1 MSRSG
6 SQNDSQPNLHGLPL
20 LAARV
25 AWIVVALVALALV
38 FFSLPALYA
47 QFTTLCQDAP
57 GVCLE
62 QNQLTPEYAQAFR
75 EVGIPPQ
82 SYAIFMVGVDAFT
95 RLVWFAVGALIFL
108 RRSRDPMAL
117 LVAFFLVSFGTATF
131 ASDGVYALASAHP
144 AWWIAGTG
152 MQILG
157 ELGAVMFFLLFPG
170 GRFAPRWTRWLALA
184 FLAFQIPGYFFPNI
198 YSAAAGPGN
207 VEGLVFMGLVLGM
220 LGSQVYRYRRV
231 SNPRQRR
238 QTKWVVAGS
247 AVAIFALFGLL
258 TPLFFFPKAL
268 GNSSPFVLSLAST
281 LVPLTMLLIPLS
293 IGVAVLRSGLF
304 DIDVVINRA
313 LVYATLT
320 ATLVLIYV
328 GGVVGL
334 QRLLSPLFGESNQL
348 AIVASTL
355 AIAALFNPLR
365 RSIQT
370 IIDRRFYRKKYDAR
384 RTLEEFS
391 ARLRDE
397 TDLEQLNVD
406 LLSVVRETVQPE
418 HVSLWLKPA
427 DDSGHHRSKYVGETT
442 E

>member
-6 SQNDSQPNLHGLPL
+6 GQNDSRPDLRGLPL
-20 LAARV
+20 RV
-25 AWIVVALVALALV
+25 AQVAWVVVALVALAIV
-38 FFSLPALYA
+38 FFSLPALFA
-47 QFTTLCQDAP
+47 QFTTLCRDAP

-62 QNQLTPEYAQAFR
+62 QNQLTREYAQTFR
-75 EVGIPPQ
+75 EAGIPPQ
-82 SYAIFMVGVDAFT
+82 SFAVFMIGVDAFS

-170 GRFAPRWTRWLALA
+170 GRFAPRWTRWLAVA
-184 FLAFQIPGYFFPNI
+184 FLAFQIPGYFFPKI
-198 YSAAAGPGN
+198 YSVLGPGN
-207 VEGLVFMGLVLGM
+207 MEGLVFMGLVLGM

-231 SNPRQRR
+231 SNPRQQR

-247 AVAIFALFGLL
+247 AVAICALFGLL
-258 TPLFFFPKAL
+258 TPLFFFPKVL
-268 GNSSPFVLSLAST
+268 GNSSPFVLSLASA

-334 QRLLSPLFGESNQL
+334 QRLLTPLFGESNQL

-355 AIAALFNPLR
+355 AIAALFTPLR
-365 RSIQT
+365 RRIQNL
-370 IIDRRFYRKKYDAR
+370 IDRRFYRRKYDAR
-384 RTLEEFS
+384 KTLEAFS
-391 ARLRDE
+391 TKLREE
-397 TDLEQLNVD
+397 TDLDD
-406 LLSVVRETVQPE
+406 LAEELTGVIRKTVQPA
-418 HVSLWLKPA
+418 HVSFWLAPA
-427 DDSGHHRSKYVGETT
+427 RGKERDE
-442 E
+442 

>member
-1 MSRSG
+1 MSG
-6 SQNDSQPNLHGLPL
+6 SQDDLRPDLHGLPL

-25 AWIVVALVALALV
+25 AWVVVALVALAIV
-38 FFSLPALYA
+38 FISLPALFA
-47 QFTTLCQDAP
+47 QFTTHCQGAP

-62 QNQLTPEYAQAFR
+62 RGQLTPEYAQAFR
-75 EVGIPPQ
+75 EVGIPPR
-82 SYAIFMVGVDAFT
+82 SYAILMVVVDAFS

-117 LVAFFLVSFGTATF
+117 LIAFFLVSFGTATF
-131 ASDGVYALASAHP
+131 ASDGVHALISANP
-144 AWWIAGTG
+144 AWRIPGTG

-170 GRFAPRWTRWLALA
+170 GRFAPRWTRWLAVA
-184 FLAFQIPGYFFPNI
+184 FLAFQIPGYFFPNV
-198 YSAAAGPGN
+198 YSDLYPGN
-207 VEGLVFMGLVLGM
+207 VEGFVFMCLVLGQV
-220 LGSQVYRYRRV
+220 GSQIYRYRRV

-247 AVAIFALFGLL
+247 AVAIFALFDLL
-258 TPLFFFPKAL
+258 TPLFFLPKAL
-268 GNSSPFVLSLAST
+268 GDSSPFVLSLVST
-281 LVPLTMLLIPLS
+281 LVPLSMLLIPLS

-328 GGVVGL
+328 SGVVGL

-365 RSIQT
+365 RRIQT
-370 IIDRRFYRKKYDAR
+370 LIDRRFYRKKYDAR
-384 RTLEEFS
+384 RTLEDFS

-397 TDLEQLNVD
+397 TDLGQLNVD

-418 HVSLWLKPA
+418 HVSLWLKPE
-427 DDSGHHRSKYVGETT
+427 DRKVKR
-442 E
+442 

>member
-1 MSRSG
+1 MSMSG
-6 SQNDSQPNLHGLPL
+6 SQDDLRPDLHGLPL
-20 LAARV
+20 RAARV
-25 AWIVVALVALALV
+25 AWVVVALVALAIV
-38 FFSLPALYA
+38 FISLPALFA
-47 QFTTLCQDAP
+47 QFTTHCQGAP

-62 QNQLTPEYAQAFR
+62 RGQLTPEYAQAFR
-75 EVGIPPQ
+75 EVGIPPR
-82 SYAIFMVGVDAFT
+82 SYAILMVVVDAFS

-117 LVAFFLVSFGTATF
+117 LIAFFLVSFGTATF
-131 ASDGVYALASAHP
+131 ASDGVHALISANP
-144 AWWIAGTG
+144 AWRIPGTG

-170 GRFAPRWTRWLALA
+170 GRFAPRWTRWLAVA
-184 FLAFQIPGYFFPNI
+184 FLAFQIPGYFFPNV
-198 YSAAAGPGN
+198 YSDLYPGN
-207 VEGLVFMGLVLGM
+207 VEGFVFMCLVLGQV
-220 LGSQVYRYRRV
+220 GSQIYRYRRV

-258 TPLFFFPKAL
+258 TPLFFLPKAL
-268 GNSSPFVLSLAST
+268 GDSSPFVLSLVST
-281 LVPLTMLLIPLS
+281 LVPLSMLLIPLS

-328 GGVVGL
+328 SGVVGL

-365 RSIQT
+365 RRIQT
-370 IIDRRFYRKKYDAR
+370 LIDRRFYRKKYDAR
-384 RTLEEFS
+384 RTLEDFS

-397 TDLEQLNVD
+397 TDLGQLNVD

-418 HVSLWLKPA
+418 HVSLWLKPE
-427 DDSGHHRSKYVGETT
+427 DRKVKR
-442 E
+442 

>member
-1 MSRSG
+1 MSG
-6 SQNDSQPNLHGLPL
+6 SQDDLRPDLHGLPL
-20 LAARV
+20 RAARV
-25 AWIVVALVALALV
+25 AWVVVALVALAIV
-38 FFSLPALYA
+38 FISLPALFA
-47 QFTTLCQDAP
+47 QFTTHCQGAP

-62 QNQLTPEYAQAFR
+62 RGQLTPEYAQAFR
-75 EVGIPPQ
+75 EVGIPPR
-82 SYAIFMVGVDAFT
+82 SYAILMVVVDAFS

-117 LVAFFLVSFGTATF
+117 LIAFFLVSFGTATF
-131 ASDGVYALASAHP
+131 ASDGVHALISANP
-144 AWWIAGTG
+144 AWRIPGTG

-170 GRFAPRWTRWLALA
+170 GRFAPRWTRWLAVA
-184 FLAFQIPGYFFPNI
+184 FLAFQIPGYFFPNV
-198 YSAAAGPGN
+198 YSDLYPGN
-207 VEGLVFMGLVLGM
+207 VEGFVFMCLVLGQV
-220 LGSQVYRYRRV
+220 GSQIYRYRRV

-258 TPLFFFPKAL
+258 TPLFFLPKAL
-268 GNSSPFVLSLAST
+268 GDSSPFVLSLVST
-281 LVPLTMLLIPLS
+281 LVPLSMLLIPLS

-328 GGVVGL
+328 SGVVGL

-365 RSIQT
+365 RRIQT
-370 IIDRRFYRKKYDAR
+370 LIDRRFYRKKYDAR
-384 RTLEEFS
+384 RTLEDFS

-397 TDLEQLNVD
+397 TDLGQLNVD

-418 HVSLWLKPA
+418 HVSLWLKPE
-427 DDSGHHRSKYVGETT
+427 DRKVKR
-442 E
+442 

>member
-1 MSRSG
+1 MSMTG
-6 SQNDSQPNLHGLPL
+6 SQDDLRPDLHGLPL
-20 LAARV
+20 LAARF
-25 AWIVVALVALALV
+25 AWVMVALVALAIV
-38 FFSLPALYA
+38 FLSLPPLYA
-47 QFTTLCQDAP
+47 QFTTHCREAA

-62 QNQLTPEYAQAFR
+62 RGQLTPGYAQAFR
-75 EVGIPPQ
+75 EVGIPPR
-82 SYAIFMVGVDAFT
+82 SYAILMVVVDAFS

-131 ASDGVYALASAHP
+131 ASDGVHALVSANP
-144 AWWIAGTG
+144 TWRIPCTG

-170 GRFAPRWTRWLALA
+170 GRFAPRWTRWLAAA

-198 YSAAAGPGN
+198 YSVLGPGN
-207 VEGLVFMGLVLGM
+207 VEGFVFMGLVLG
-220 LGSQVYRYRRV
+220 LVGSQIYRYRRV

-247 AVAIFALFGLL
+247 AVAIFSLFGLL
-258 TPLFFFPKAL
+258 TPLFFLPKAL
-268 GNSSPFVLSLAST
+268 SDSSPFVLSLAST
-281 LVPLTMLLIPLS
+281 LVPLIMLLIPLS

-320 ATLVLIYV
+320 ATLVLVYA

-365 RSIQT
+365 RRIQT
-370 IIDRRFYRKKYDAR
+370 LIDRRFYRRKYDAR
-384 RTLEEFS
+384 RTLEDFS

-397 TDLEQLNVD
+397 TDLEQLNAE
-406 LLSVVRETVQPE
+406 LLSVVGATMQPE
-418 HVSLWLKPA
+418 HVSLWLKPP
-427 DDSGHHRSKYVGETT
+427 DREVKR
-442 E
+442 

>member
-1 MSRSG
+1 MSG
-6 SQNDSQPNLHGLPL
+6 SQDDLRPDLHGLPL

-25 AWIVVALVALALV
+25 AWVVVALVALAIV
-38 FFSLPALYA
+38 FISLPALFA
-47 QFTTLCQDAP
+47 QFTTHCQGAP

-62 QNQLTPEYAQAFR
+62 RGQLTPEYAQAFR
-75 EVGIPPQ
+75 EVGIPPR
-82 SYAIFMVGVDAFT
+82 SYAILMVVVDAFS

-117 LVAFFLVSFGTATF
+117 LIAFFLVSFGTATF
-131 ASDGVYALASAHP
+131 ASDGVHALISANP
-144 AWWIAGTG
+144 AWRIPGTG

-170 GRFAPRWTRWLALA
+170 GRFAPRWTRWLAVA
-184 FLAFQIPGYFFPNI
+184 FLAFQIPGYFFPNV
-198 YSAAAGPGN
+198 YSDLYPGN
-207 VEGLVFMGLVLGM
+207 VEGFVFMCLVLGQV
-220 LGSQVYRYRRV
+220 GSQIYRYRRV

-258 TPLFFFPKAL
+258 TPLFFLPKAL
-268 GNSSPFVLSLAST
+268 GDSSPFVLSLVST
-281 LVPLTMLLIPLS
+281 LVPLSMLLIPLS

-328 GGVVGL
+328 SGVVGL

-365 RSIQT
+365 RRIQT
-370 IIDRRFYRKKYDAR
+370 LIDRRFYRKKYDAR
-384 RTLEEFS
+384 RTLEDFS

-397 TDLEQLNVD
+397 TDLGQLNVD

-418 HVSLWLKPA
+418 HVSLWLKPE
-427 DDSGHHRSKYVGETT
+427 DRKVKR
-442 E
+442 

>member
-1 MSRSG
+1 MSGR
-6 SQNDSQPNLHGLPL
+6 QEDLRPHLHGLPL

-25 AWIVVALVALALV
+25 AWVMVALVALAIVL
-38 FFSLPALYA
+38 FSLPALLA
-47 QFTTLCQDAP
+47 QFTTHCQEAA

-62 QNQLTPEYAQAFR
+62 SGQLTPEYAQAFR
-75 EVGIPPQ
+75 EAGIPPR
-82 SYAIFMVGVDAFT
+82 SFAILMVGVDAFT

-131 ASDGVYALASAHP
+131 ASDGVYALVSANP
-144 AWWIAGTG
+144 AWRIPGTG

-157 ELGAVMFFLLFPG
+157 EFGAVMFFLLFPG
-170 GRFAPRWTRWLALA
+170 GRFAPRWTRWLAVA
-184 FLAFQIPGYFFPNI
+184 FLAFQVPGYFFPKI
-198 YSAAAGPGN
+198 YSILGPGN

-220 LGSQVYRYRRV
+220 LGSQIYRYRRV
-231 SNPRQRR
+231 STQRQRQ
-238 QTKWVVAGS
+238 QTKWVVSGTV
-247 AVAIFALFGLL
+247 VAICALFGLL

-320 ATLVLIYV
+320 ATLVLVYA

-365 RSIQT
+365 RRIQT
-370 IIDRRFYRKKYDAR
+370 TIDRRFYRKKYDAR
-384 RTLEEFS
+384 RTLQDFS

-397 TDLEQLNVD
+397 TDLGALSND
-406 LLSVVRETVQPE
+406 LVGVVRETMQPE
-418 HVSLWLKPA
+418 HVSLWLQPS
-427 DDSGHHRSKYVGETT
+427 DRVVRR
-442 E
+442 

>member
-1 MSRSG
+1 MSG
-6 SQNDSQPNLHGLPL
+6 SQDDLRPDLHGLPL

-25 AWIVVALVALALV
+25 AWVVVALVALAIV
-38 FFSLPALYA
+38 FISLPALFA
-47 QFTTLCQDAP
+47 QFTTHCQGAP

-62 QNQLTPEYAQAFR
+62 RGQLTPEYAQAFR
-75 EVGIPPQ
+75 EVGIPPR
-82 SYAIFMVGVDAFT
+82 SYAILMVVVDAFS

-117 LVAFFLVSFGTATF
+117 LIAFFLVSFGTATF
-131 ASDGVYALASAHP
+131 ASDGVHALISANP
-144 AWWIAGTG
+144 AWRIPGTG

-170 GRFAPRWTRWLALA
+170 GRFAPRWTRWLAVA
-184 FLAFQIPGYFFPNI
+184 FLAFQIPGYFFPNV
-198 YSAAAGPGN
+198 YSDLYPGN
-207 VEGLVFMGLVLGM
+207 VEGFVFMCLVLGQV
-220 LGSQVYRYRRV
+220 GSQIYRYRRV

-258 TPLFFFPKAL
+258 TPLFFLPKAL
-268 GNSSPFVLSLAST
+268 GDSSPFVLSLVST
-281 LVPLTMLLIPLS
+281 LVPLSMLLIPLS

-328 GGVVGL
+328 SGVVGL

-365 RSIQT
+365 RRMQT
-370 IIDRRFYRKKYDAR
+370 LIDRRFYRKKYDAR
-384 RTLEEFS
+384 RTLEDFS

-397 TDLEQLNVD
+397 TDLGQLNVD

-418 HVSLWLKPA
+418 HVSLWLKPE
-427 DDSGHHRSKYVGETT
+427 DRKVKR
-442 E
+442 

>member
-1 MSRSG
+1 MSGNQDDLRP
-6 SQNDSQPNLHGLPL
+6 DLHGLPL
-20 LAARV
+20 HAARV
-25 AWIVVALVALALV
+25 AWVVVALVALAIV
-38 FFSLPALYA
+38 FFSLPALFA
-47 QFTTLCQDAP
+47 QFTTLCRDAP

-75 EVGIPPQ
+75 EAGIPPQ
-82 SYAIFMVGVDAFT
+82 SYAIFMIGVDAFS

-131 ASDGVYALASAHP
+131 ASDGVYALVSANP
-144 AWWIAGTG
+144 AWRIPGTG

-170 GRFAPRWTRWLALA
+170 GRFAPRWTRWLAVA
-184 FLAFQIPGYFFPNI
+184 FLAFQIPGYFFPKI
-198 YSAAAGPGN
+198 YSVLGPGN
-207 VEGLVFMGLVLGM
+207 VEGFVFMGLVLGM
-220 LGSQVYRYRRV
+220 LGSQIYRYRRV

-247 AVAIFALFGLL
+247 VGAICALFGLL

-268 GNSSPFVLSLAST
+268 GESSPFVLSLAST

-320 ATLVLIYV
+320 ATLAAVYV
-328 GGVVGL
+328 TGVVGL
-334 QRLLSPLFGESNQL
+334 QRLLSPLFGEGNQL

-355 AIAALFNPLR
+355 LIAALFNPLR
-365 RSIQT
+365 RRIQNL
-370 IIDRRFYRKKYDAR
+370 IDRRFYRRKYDAAK
-384 RTLEEFS
+384 TLEEFS
-391 ARLRDE
+391 AKLRDE
-397 TDLEQLNVD
+397 TDLDQLNSD
-406 LLSVVRETVQPE
+406 LMRVVRETVQPE
-418 HVSLWLKPA
+418 HVSLWLRS
-427 DDSGHHRSKYVGETT
+427 SGGPEANG
-442 E
+442 

>member
-1 MSRSG
+1 MSG
-6 SQNDSQPNLHGLPL
+6 SQDDLRPVLRGLPL
-20 LAARV
+20 RV
-25 AWIVVALVALALV
+25 AQAAWVVVALVALAIV
-38 FFSLPALYA
+38 FFSLPALFA
-47 QFTTLCQDAP
+47 QFTTDCREAA

-62 QNQLTPEYAQAFR
+62 QGQLTPEYAQTFR
-75 EVGIPPQ
+75 EVGIPPR
-82 SYAIFMVGVDAFT
+82 SFAILMVVVDAFS

-131 ASDGVYALASAHP
+131 ASDGVYALVSANP
-144 AWWIAGTG
+144 IWRIPGTG

-157 ELGAVMFFLLFPG
+157 EFGAVMFFLLFPG
-170 GRFAPRWTRWLALA
+170 GRFAPPWTRWLAVA

-198 YSAAAGPGN
+198 YSVLGPGN

-220 LGSQVYRYRRV
+220 LGSQIYRYRRV
-231 SNPRQRR
+231 STPRQRR

-247 AVAIFALFGLL
+247 VAAICTLFGLL

-268 GNSSPFVLSLAST
+268 GDSSPFVLSLAST

-320 ATLVLIYV
+320 ATLVVVYV

-334 QRLLSPLFGESNQL
+334 QRLLTPLFGESNQL

-355 AIAALFNPLR
+355 TIAALFNPLR
-365 RSIQT
+365 RRIQT
-370 IIDRRFYRKKYDAR
+370 LIDRRFYRNKYDAR
-384 RTLEEFS
+384 KTLAVFS
-391 ARLRDE
+391 AKLRDE
-397 TDLEQLNVD
+397 TDLGALSND
-406 LLSVVRETVQPE
+406 LVGVVRETMQPS
-418 HVSLWLKPA
+418 HVSLWLRTPDRVMK
-427 DDSGHHRSKYVGETT
+427 R
-442 E
+442 

>member
-1 MSRSG
+1 MSG
-6 SQNDSQPNLHGLPL
+6 SQDALRPDLHGLPL

-25 AWIVVALVALALV
+25 AWVMVALMALAIV
-38 FFSLPALYA
+38 IFSLPALFA
-47 QFTTLCQDAP
+47 QFTTHCREAA

-62 QNQLTPEYAQAFR
+62 RGQLTPEYAQTFR
-75 EVGIPPQ
+75 EVGIPPR
-82 SYAIFMVGVDAFT
+82 SYATLMVAVDAFS

-131 ASDGVYALASAHP
+131 ASDGVHALISANP
-144 AWWIAGTG
+144 AWRIPGTS

-170 GRFAPRWTRWLALA
+170 GSFAPRWTRWLAVA

-198 YSAAAGPGN
+198 YSVLGPGN
-207 VEGLVFMGLVLGM
+207 VEGFVFMGLVLG
-220 LGSQVYRYRRV
+220 LVGSQIYRYRLV
-231 SNPRQRR
+231 SNPRQQR

-247 AVAIFALFGLL
+247 AVAICALFGLL
-258 TPLFFFPKAL
+258 TPLFFLPKAL
-268 GNSSPFVLSLAST
+268 GDSSPFVLSLAST

-304 DIDVVINRA
+304 DIDVVINRV

-328 GGVVGL
+328 SSVVGL

-355 AIAALFNPLR
+355 AIAALFDPLR
-365 RSIQT
+365 RRIQT
-370 IIDRRFYRKKYDAR
+370 IIDRRFYRKKYGAAK
-384 RTLEEFS
+384 TLEAFS
-391 ARLRDE
+391 VKLRDE
-397 TDLEQLNVD
+397 TDLAALSND
-406 LLSVVRETVQPE
+406 LVGVVRETMQPS
-418 HVSLWLKPA
+418 HVSLWLRTRERVVK
-427 DDSGHHRSKYVGETT
+427 R
-442 E
+442 

>member
-1 MSRSG
+1 MSGRQDDLRPG
-6 SQNDSQPNLHGLPL
+6 LHGLPL

-25 AWIVVALVALALV
+25 AWVVVALVALAIV
-38 FFSLPALYA
+38 FFSLPALFA
-47 QFTTLCQDAP
+47 QFTTNCREAAA
-57 GVCLE
+57 VCLE
-62 QNQLTPEYAQAFR
+62 RGQLTPEYAQTFR
-75 EVGIPPQ
+75 EVGIPPR
-82 SYAIFMVGVDAFT
+82 SFAILMVVVDAFS
-95 RLVWFAVGALIFL
+95 RLVWFTVGALIFL

-117 LVAFFLVSFGTATF
+117 LVACFLVSFGTATF
-131 ASDGVYALASAHP
+131 ASDGVHALVSTHP
-144 AWWIAGTG
+144 AWRIPGIG

-157 ELGAVMFFLLFPG
+157 EFGAVMFFLLFPG
-170 GRFAPRWTRWLALA
+170 GRFAPPWTRWLAVA

-198 YSAAAGPGN
+198 YSVLGPGN
-207 VEGLVFMGLVLGM
+207 VEGLVFMCLVLGM
-220 LGSQVYRYRRV
+220 LGSQIYRYRRV
-231 SNPRQRR
+231 STPRQQR

-247 AVAIFALFGLL
+247 VIAICALFGLL
-258 TPLFFFPKAL
+258 SPLFFFPKAL

-320 ATLVLIYV
+320 ATLVLVYV

-365 RSIQT
+365 RRIQT

-384 RTLEEFS
+384 RTLEAFS
-391 ARLRDE
+391 SKLRDE
-397 TDLEQLNVD
+397 TDLEQLNAD
-406 LLSVVRETVQPE
+406 LLSVIRATMQPE
-418 HVSLWLKPA
+418 HVSLWLRPTDREAK
-427 DDSGHHRSKYVGETT
+427 R
-442 E
+442 

>member
-1 MSRSG
+1 VSTSG
-6 SQNDSQPNLHGLPL
+6 SQNDPRPDLRGLPL
-20 LAARV
+20 LAAQG
-25 AWIVVALVALALV
+25 AWVVVALVALALV

-62 QNQLTPEYAQAFR
+62 QNQLTPEYAQTFR
-75 EVGIPPQ
+75 EAGIPPQ
-82 SYAIFMVGVDAFT
+82 SYAIFMIGVDAFS
-95 RLVWFAVGALIFL
+95 RLVWFAVAALIFL

-170 GRFAPRWTRWLALA
+170 GRFAPRWTRWLAVA
-184 FLAFQIPGYFFPNI
+184 FLAFQIPGYFFPKI
-198 YSAAAGPGN
+198 YSVLGPGN

-231 SNPRQRR
+231 SNPRQQR
-238 QTKWVVAGS
+238 QTKWVIAGS

-268 GNSSPFVLSLAST
+268 GNGSPFVLSLASA

-313 LVYATLT
+313 LVYGSLT

-348 AIVASTL
+348 AVVASTL

-365 RSIQT
+365 RRIQT
-370 IIDRRFYRKKYDAR
+370 TIDRRFYRKKYDAR
-384 RTLEEFS
+384 RTLEDFS
-391 ARLRDE
+391 ARLREE
-397 TDLEQLNVD
+397 TDLAQLNAD
-406 LLSVVRETVQPE
+406 LLSVVRATMQPE

-427 DDSGHHRSKYVGETT
+427 DRELKR
-442 E
+442 

>member
-1 MSRSG
+1 MSTSG
-6 SQNDSQPNLHGLPL
+6 SQDDLRPDLRELPL
-20 LAARV
+20 HAAQV
-25 AWIVVALVALALV
+25 AWVVVALVALAIV

-47 QFTTLCQDAP
+47 QFTTHCQKAAA
-57 GVCLE
+57 VCLE
-62 QNQLTPEYAQAFR
+62 SGQLTPEYAQAFR
-75 EVGIPPQ
+75 EAGLPPR
-82 SYAIFMVGVDAFT
+82 SFAILMVGVDAFT

-131 ASDGVYALASAHP
+131 ASDGVHALVSANP
-144 AWWIAGTG
+144 AWRIPGTG

-157 ELGAVMFFLLFPG
+157 EFGAVLFFLLFPG
-170 GRFAPRWTRWLALA
+170 GRFAPRWTRWLAVA
-184 FLAFQIPGYFFPNI
+184 FLAFQVPGYFFPNI
-198 YSAAAGPGN
+198 YSVLGPGN

-220 LGSQVYRYRRV
+220 LGSQIYRYRRV
-231 SNPRQRR
+231 STPRQRR

-247 AVAIFALFGLL
+247 MVAICALFGLL
-258 TPLFFFPKAL
+258 TPLFFFPKVL

-313 LVYATLT
+313 LVYTTLT
-320 ATLVLIYV
+320 ATLVLVYL

-334 QRLLSPLFGESNQL
+334 QRLLSPLLGESNQL

-365 RSIQT
+365 RRIQT

-384 RTLEEFS
+384 RTLEDFS

-427 DDSGHHRSKYVGETT
+427 DRQVKR
-442 E
+442 

>member
-1 MSRSG
+1 MSG
-6 SQNDSQPNLHGLPL
+6 SQDNLRPELRGLPL
-20 LAARV
+20 RV
-25 AWIVVALVALALV
+25 AQVAWVAVALVALAII

-47 QFTTLCQDAP
+47 QFTTHCREAAA
-57 GVCLE
+57 VCLE
-62 QNQLTPEYAQAFR
+62 RGQLTSEYAQTFR
-75 EVGIPPQ
+75 EVGIPPR
-82 SYAIFMVGVDAFT
+82 SFAILMVVVDAFS
-95 RLVWFAVGALIFL
+95 RLVWFTVGALIFL

-117 LVAFFLVSFGTATF
+117 LVAFFLVTFGTATF
-131 ASDGVYALASAHP
+131 ASDGVHALVSTHP
-144 AWWIAGTG
+144 AWWIPGTG

-157 ELGAVMFFLLFPG
+157 EFGAVMFFLLFPG
-170 GRFAPRWTRWLALA
+170 GRFAPPWTRWLAVA
-184 FLAFQIPGYFFPNI
+184 FLAFQIPGYFFPSV
-198 YSAAAGPGN
+198 YSNLYPGN
-207 VEGLVFMGLVLGM
+207 VEGLVFMGLVLG
-220 LGSQVYRYRRV
+220 LVGSQVYRFRRV

-247 AVAIFALFGLL
+247 AVAIFSLFGLL
-258 TPLFFFPKAL
+258 IPLFFFPKAL
-268 GNSSPFVLSLAST
+268 SDGSPFVLSLAST
-281 LVPLTMLLIPLS
+281 LVPLIMLLIPLS

-384 RTLEEFS
+384 KTLEDFS

-397 TDLEQLNVD
+397 TDLEQLNFD

-418 HVSLWLKPA
+418 HASLWLKPA
-427 DDSGHHRSKYVGETT
+427 DRQVKR
-442 E
+442 

>member
-1 MSRSG
+1 MSG
-6 SQNDSQPNLHGLPL
+6 SQDDLRPNLRGLPL
-20 LAARV
+20 RIAQV
-25 AWIVVALVALALV
+25 AWVVVALVALAII
-38 FFSLPALYA
+38 FFSLPALVA
-47 QFTTLCQDAP
+47 QFTTHCREAAA
-57 GVCLE
+57 VCLE
-62 QNQLTPEYAQAFR
+62 SGQLTSEYAQTFR
-75 EVGIPPQ
+75 EAGIPPR
-82 SYAIFMVGVDAFT
+82 SYAVLMVGVDAFT

-131 ASDGVYALASAHP
+131 ASDGVYALVSANP
-144 AWWIAGTG
+144 AWRIPGTG

-157 ELGAVMFFLLFPG
+157 EFGAVMFFLLFPS
-170 GRFAPRWTRWLALA
+170 GRFAPRWTRWLAVA

-198 YSAAAGPGN
+198 YSVLGPGN

-231 SNPRQRR
+231 STPRQRR
-238 QTKWVVAGS
+238 QTKWVVTGTV
-247 AVAIFALFGLL
+247 VAICALFGLL
-258 TPLFFFPKAL
+258 TPLFFFPRAL

-320 ATLVLIYV
+320 ATLLLVYV
-328 GGVVGL
+328 GGIAGL
-334 QRLLSPLFGESNQL
+334 HRLLSPLFGESNQL

-365 RSIQT
+365 RRIQT
-370 IIDRRFYRKKYDAR
+370 IIDRRFYRKKYDAAK
-384 RTLEEFS
+384 TLEEFS
-391 ARLRDE
+391 AKLRDE
-397 TDLEQLNVD
+397 TDLDSLNTELVTI
-406 LLSVVRETVQPE
+406 VQQTMQPE
-418 HVSLWLKPA
+418 HVSLWLRP
-427 DDSGHHRSKYVGETT
+427 DTTPRSRPTN
-442 E
+442 

>member
-1 MSRSG
+1 MSG
-6 SQNDSQPNLHGLPL
+6 SQDDLRPDLHGLPL
-20 LAARV
+20 RAAQV
-25 AWIVVALVALALV
+25 AWVVVALVALAIV

-47 QFTTLCQDAP
+47 QFTTLCREAG

-75 EVGIPPQ
+75 EAGIPPR
-82 SYAIFMVGVDAFT
+82 SFAILMVVVDAFS

-131 ASDGVYALASAHP
+131 ASDGVYALVSANP
-144 AWWIAGTG
+144 AWRIPGTG

-157 ELGAVMFFLLFPG
+157 EFGAVMFFLLFPG
-170 GRFAPRWTRWLALA
+170 GRFAPRWTRWLAVA

-198 YSAAAGPGN
+198 YSVLGPGN
-207 VEGLVFMGLVLGM
+207 VQGLVFMSLVLG
-220 LGSQVYRYRRV
+220 LVGSQIYRYRRV
-231 SNPRQRR
+231 STPRQRR

-247 AVAIFALFGLL
+247 VVAICALFGLL
-258 TPLFFFPKAL
+258 TPLFFFPKAM

-320 ATLVLIYV
+320 ATLVLLYV

-334 QRLLSPLFGESNQL
+334 QRLLSPLLGESNQL

-365 RSIQT
+365 RRIQT

-384 RTLEEFS
+384 KTLEDFS
-391 ARLRDE
+391 ARLRDD
-397 TDLEQLNVD
+397 TDLEQLNAD
-406 LLSVVRETVQPE
+406 LLSVIRATMQPA
-418 HVSLWLKPA
+418 HVSLWLRTPERVVK
-427 DDSGHHRSKYVGETT
+427 R
-442 E
+442 

>member
-1 MSRSG
+1 MSGR
-6 SQNDSQPNLHGLPL
+6 QEDLRPHLHGLPL

-25 AWIVVALVALALV
+25 AWVMVALVALAIVL
-38 FFSLPALYA
+38 FSLPALLA
-47 QFTTLCQDAP
+47 QFTTHCQEAA

-62 QNQLTPEYAQAFR
+62 SGQLTPEYAQAFR
-75 EVGIPPQ
+75 EAGIPPR
-82 SYAIFMVGVDAFT
+82 SFAILMVGVDAFT

-131 ASDGVYALASAHP
+131 ASDGVYALVSANP
-144 AWWIAGTG
+144 AWRIPGTG

-157 ELGAVMFFLLFPG
+157 EFGAVMFFLLFPG
-170 GRFAPRWTRWLALA
+170 GRFAPRWTRWLAVA
-184 FLAFQIPGYFFPNI
+184 FLAFQVPGYFFPKI
-198 YSAAAGPGN
+198 YSILGPGN

-220 LGSQVYRYRRV
+220 LGSQIYRYRRV
-231 SNPRQRR
+231 STQRQRQ

-247 AVAIFALFGLL
+247 VVAICALFGLL

-320 ATLVLIYV
+320 ATLVLVYT

-365 RSIQT
+365 RRIQT
-370 IIDRRFYRKKYDAR
+370 TIDRRFYRKKYDAR
-384 RTLEEFS
+384 RTLQDFS

-397 TDLEQLNVD
+397 TDLGALSND
-406 LLSVVRETVQPE
+406 LVGVVRETMQPE
-418 HVSLWLKPA
+418 HVSLWLQPS
-427 DDSGHHRSKYVGETT
+427 DRVVRR
-442 E
+442 

>member
-1 MSRSG
+1 MSGNQDDLRP
-6 SQNDSQPNLHGLPL
+6 DLHGLPL
-20 LAARV
+20 HAARV
-25 AWIVVALVALALV
+25 AWVVVALVALAIV
-38 FFSLPALYA
+38 FFSLPALFA
-47 QFTTLCQDAP
+47 QFTTLCRDAP

-75 EVGIPPQ
+75 EAGIPPQ
-82 SYAIFMVGVDAFT
+82 SYAIFMIGVDAFS

-131 ASDGVYALASAHP
+131 ASDGVYALVSANP
-144 AWWIAGTG
+144 AWRIPGTG

-170 GRFAPRWTRWLALA
+170 GRFAPRWTRWLAVA
-184 FLAFQIPGYFFPNI
+184 FLAFQIPGYFFPKI
-198 YSAAAGPGN
+198 YSVLGPGN
-207 VEGLVFMGLVLGM
+207 VEGFVFMGLVLGM
-220 LGSQVYRYRRV
+220 LGSQIYRYRRV

-247 AVAIFALFGLL
+247 VGAICALFGLL

-268 GNSSPFVLSLAST
+268 GESSPFVLSLASS

-320 ATLVLIYV
+320 ATLAAVYV
-328 GGVVGL
+328 TGVVGL
-334 QRLLSPLFGESNQL
+334 QRLLSPLFGEGNQL

-355 AIAALFNPLR
+355 LIAALFNPLR
-365 RSIQT
+365 RRIQNL
-370 IIDRRFYRKKYDAR
+370 IDRRFYRRKYDAAK
-384 RTLEEFS
+384 TLEVFS
-391 ARLRDE
+391 AKLRDE
-397 TDLEQLNVD
+397 TDLGA
-406 LLSVVRETVQPE
+406 LSDDTLEVVRDTMQPA
-418 HVSLWLKPA
+418 HVSLWLAPA
-427 DDSGHHRSKYVGETT
+427 RGKEGDE
-442 E
+442 

>member
-1 MSRSG
+1 MSG
-6 SQNDSQPNLHGLPL
+6 SQEDLRPDLRGLPL
-20 LAARV
+20 RVARV
-25 AWIVVALVALALV
+25 AWVVVALVALAIV
-38 FFSLPALYA
+38 FFSLPALFA
-47 QFTTLCQDAP
+47 QFTTHCREAAA
-57 GVCLE
+57 VCLE
-62 QNQLTPEYAQAFR
+62 RGQLTPEYAQTFR
-75 EVGIPPQ
+75 EVGIPPRFF
-82 SYAIFMVGVDAFT
+82 AILMVVVDAFT

-131 ASDGVYALASAHP
+131 ASDGVHALVTANP
-144 AWWIAGTG
+144 AWRIPGIG

-157 ELGAVMFFLLFPG
+157 EFGAVMFFLLFPG
-170 GRFAPRWTRWLALA
+170 GRFAPPWTRWLAVA
-184 FLAFQIPGYFFPNI
+184 FLAFQVPGYFFPNI
-198 YSAAAGPGN
+198 YSVFGSGN

-220 LGSQVYRYRRV
+220 LGSQIYRFRRV
-231 SNPRQRR
+231 STPRQRR

-247 AVAIFALFGLL
+247 VVAICALFGLL
-258 TPLFFFPKAL
+258 SPLFFFPKVL

-320 ATLVLIYV
+320 AALVLVYV

-334 QRLLSPLFGESNQL
+334 QRLLSPLLGESNQL
-348 AIVASTL
+348 AIVTSTL
-355 AIAALFNPLR
+355 AIAALFSPLR
-365 RSIQT
+365 RRIQT
-370 IIDRRFYRKKYDAR
+370 LIDRRFYRKKYDAR
-384 RTLEEFS
+384 KTLEAFS

-397 TDLEQLNVD
+397 TNLEKLNVD

-427 DDSGHHRSKYVGETT
+427 DHQVKR
-442 E
+442 